1 MPYYLFSELQIHSAF
16 DFKKTTTWFETG
28 YQRDMLSLRWVM
40 MGDGHI
46 LSVIIELILSSGLVQ
61 LLSVLAKFVNQ

>member
-16 DFKKTTTWFETG
+16 DFQKTTTWFETG
-28 YQRDMLSLRWVM
+28 HQRDRLSLRWGM

-46 LSVIIELILSSGLVQ
+46 LSMIIELILSPGLAQ